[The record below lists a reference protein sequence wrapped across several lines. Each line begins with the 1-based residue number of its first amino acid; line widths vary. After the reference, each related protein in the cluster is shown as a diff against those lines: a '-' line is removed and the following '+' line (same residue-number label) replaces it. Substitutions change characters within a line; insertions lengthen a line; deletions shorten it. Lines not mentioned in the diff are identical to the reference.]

1 MNNKI
6 TISVTA
12 LFDIFE
18 KYFLIL
24 LIGLVFGM
32 ALWNFQTSPGFWFD
46 EGIIAQAAK
55 NIAEH
60 GIYGIQTAPEQFY
73 TDNFWITT
81 SYSLIWPVALF
92 IKIFGASIWAAR
104 LAPLLYLVFFV
115 LVSYFFIKKLYGFR
129 IAVLSSFL
137 LATFSPLYGNGKA
150 VLGEVPGLF
159 WLISGALIYLAYQ
172 ESKERKFLFFSAFFW
187 GIAVST
193 KPYYLLF
200 GLSVLFILVFLWL
213 KQKIID
219 LKTVILFC
227 FIFSLPVFLWIFLSF
242 DFSSLNGFQKT
253 LVFFSNSYGVSSFEP
268 LKNLL
273 RFVTESTPIH
283 FTFLMIFIFA
293 ALFVQKGGWRSVNS
307 AVGGFLIF
315 MLISF
320 LWYLKTP
327 GWYRYFFSIH
337 VLAILFFPASLM
349 IVVERTGAYFQKER
363 MIKILGKA
371 IIGALIIFQAG
382 FLIINYNQF
391 FRDDLLRLKDYAEKN
406 ISDDSSVFIMNLPEA
421 AFLLNDKNLYQYIF
435 INENLAIK
443 SDRPKRLMDYII
455 VGSSDDKFI
464 LGNKN
469 LIDFEYV
476 LEQKIGHYNI
486 YKNITRKIS

>member
-1 MNNKI
+1 MMAQIAFFK
-6 TISVTA
+6 
-12 LFDIFE
+12 
-18 KYFLIL
+18 KYFWLLIL
-24 LIGLVFGM
+24 VAVPAI

-46 EGIIAQAAK
+46 EGIIAQVAK

-60 GIYGIQTAPEQFY
+60 GIYGIQTAPDQFY

-104 LAPLLYLVFFV
+104 LASLLYLAFFV

-137 LATFSPLYGNGKA
+137 LATFPPLYGNGKA

-172 ESKERKFLFFSAFFW
+172 DSKERKFLFFSAFFW
-187 GIAVST
+187 GMAAST
-193 KPYYLLF
+193 KPSYLLF

-227 FIFSLPVFLWIFLSF
+227 FIFSLPIFLWIFLSL
-242 DFSSLNGFQKT
+242 DFSSLNGFRET
-253 LVFFSNSYGVSSFEP
+253 LSFFSNSYGVSSFEP

-273 RFVTESTPIH
+273 RFATESTPIH
-283 FTFLMIFIFA
+283 FTFLMFFIFA
-293 ALFVQKGGWRSVNS
+293 ALFIQKGGWRSVNS
-307 AVGGFLIF
+307 VVGGFLIF
-315 MLISF
+315 MFISF

-327 GWYRYFFSIH
+327 GWYRYFFPIH

-349 IVVERTGAYFQKER
+349 IVAERIGAYFQKER
-363 MIKILGKA
+363 IMKTLGKA
-371 IIGALIIFQAG
+371 AIGALIIFQAG

-391 FRDDLLRLKDYAEKN
+391 SSGDLPRLKDYAEKN
-406 ISDDSSVFIMNLPEA
+406 ISGDSSVFIINLPEA

-435 INENLAIK
+435 INEDLTIK
-443 SDRPKRLMDYII
+443 SDYQEHLTDYII
-455 VGSSDDKFI
+455 VGSADDKFI
-464 LGNKN
+464 LDNKN

-476 LEQKIGHYNI
+476 LEQKIGRYNI
-486 YKNITRKIS
+486 YKNIIRKIS